1 MCENLT
7 MKAKATKLP
16 HVTFALRRETCPAMR
31 LNGKE
36 SPKEQPEL
44 REKTI
49 VTKVIL
55 H

>member
-1 MCENLT
+1 
-7 MKAKATKLP
+7 MKAKETKLP
-16 HVTFALRRETCPAMR
+16 HVTFALRRETCPAIM

-36 SPKEQPEL
+36 IPHEQPEL